1 MCGIAGIINHNGWVD
16 PRNIKT
22 MCDIMRHRGPDDE
35 GFLAVDGREKLARP
49 LVGSESV
56 VDGQRI
62 DAFEKKMPLYLGH
75 RRLSILDVTSA
86 AHQPMCDNDG
96 NVWIVYNGEIYNYIE
111 LREELAKTGHTFRT
125 TGDTEVLLHAYLEWG
140 TQCLE
145 KLNGMWAFVIY
156 DMRTNVVWG
165 SRDRFGVKPLYLY
178 SKNGYF
184 AFASEIKAL
193 LCLPFVERRINEAVA
208 FGYLAHGI
216 CNPEECFFE
225 GIDELKPSHAFS
237 LDVSSGKITT
247 WKYFD
252 LQADAPW
259 ERFSQARMGDITQ
272 HIRELVYNAVCMR
285 LRSDVP
291 VGSCLSGGMD
301 SSSIVCIINELLK
314 KESIQSVGDRQ
325 KVFTACYPGKA
336 IDESKWAQIVVD
348 RTAAE
353 WHRTVPDAETLLL
366 DLDDVVYHQD
376 VPFVS
381 SSIYAQYRVMRLAR
395 ENGIK
400 VLLDGQGGD
409 ELFTGYPVYYGNY
422 VSDLIR
428 HCAVG
433 LLAGEYSHRRNSS
446 IAGQFPRLL
455 LNGCIK
461 HSLYSLFPGQLR
473 RYYHRQAQLPT
484 PYLADNFVVRN
495 RQYRPDYTERAVSSL
510 NDMLVFMI
518 TRNLPELLRYED
530 RNSMR
535 FSIESRTPFADD
547 IDLIKYTFSVPSV
560 YKIHNGWNKYLLRQA
575 VDGVVPNA
583 IVARAD
589 KVGFETPEYFWLT
602 ELKDRL
608 LPLMKSDGIDDFI
621 EYKKMAQDWDSIVQ
635 SQQKTSS
642 TVTWRYIN
650 FALWKKRFNV

>member
-35 GFLAVDGREKLARP
+35 GFVGIDIREKRAHP
-49 LVGSESV
+49 LVGPESV
-56 VDGQRI
+56 VSGQRI
-62 DAFEKKMPLYLGH
+62 DECEKKLPFYLGH
-75 RRLSILDVTSA
+75 RRLSILDVSA
-86 AHQPMCDNDG
+86 AGHQPMCDIDG
-96 NVWIVYNGEIYNYIE
+96 NVWIVYNGEIYNYVE
-111 LREELAKTGHTFRT
+111 LRERLAKTGHTFRT

-140 TQCLE
+140 MHCLD

-178 SKNGYF
+178 SGNGHF

-193 LCLPFVERRINEAVA
+193 LRLPFVESRINEAVA

-216 CNPEECFFE
+216 CNPEDCFFE
-225 GIDELKPSHAFS
+225 GIDEVKPSHAFS

-272 HIRELVYNAVCMR
+272 HIRELVYNAVRMR

-336 IDESKWAQIVVD
+336 IDESKWAQIIVD
-348 RTAAE
+348 HTATEWYRTL
-353 WHRTVPDAETLLL
+353 PDAESMFL

-376 VPFVS
+376 IPFVS

-395 ENGIK
+395 ENGVK

-409 ELFTGYPVYYGNY
+409 ELFTGYPIYYGNFLF
-422 VSDLIR
+422 DLVR
-428 HCAVG
+428 HLAVG
-433 LLAGEYSHRRNSS
+433 LLAGEYRNRHNSS
-446 IAGQFPRLL
+446 IAGRFLRLL
-455 LNGCIK
+455 MTGCIK
-461 HSLYSLFPGQLR
+461 NFLNGLFPGLLR
-473 RYYHRQAQLPT
+473 KYYSRQAQLPT
-484 PYLADNFVVRN
+484 PYLNYDFVNRN
-495 RQYRPDYTERAVSSL
+495 RQYTHDYSERAVMSL
-510 NDMLVFMI
+510 NDMLVYMI

-575 VDGVVPNA
+575 VDGVVPDA
-583 IVARAD
+583 IAARAD

-608 LPLMKSDGIDDFI
+608 LPLMKSDGIDHFLD
-621 EYKKMAQDWDSIVQ
+621 YKKMTQDWNSMIQ
-635 SQQKTSS
+635 SQQKTSI

-650 FALWKKRFNV
+650 FALWKKRFKV